1 MLKEKWKKSLL
12 REKILILSGILF
24 LLSIPLSLI
33 IRCSIAVSMTLF
45 IISISYNMYKLIQMS
60 NSLVSESTK
69 IDIQT
74 AEPKNVF
81 ESIALILAFGIGL
94 PMILV
99 VLIYLWIIV
108 LI

>member
-1 MLKEKWKKSLL
+1 MLKEKWKKLLL

-33 IRCSIAVSMTLF
+33 IRCSIAVAMTFFLV
-45 IISISYNMYKLIQMS
+45 SIFYNMYKLIQMS
-60 NSLVSESTK
+60 NALVSESTK
-69 IDIQT
+69 IDTQT
-74 AEPKNVF
+74 AEPKNIF
-81 ESIALILAFGIGL
+81 DTIALILAFGIGL